1 MHLTKRVL
9 ILLLLA
15 AAITAGVL
23 YSLRRGPRAA
33 PADTFPDLIALAPPN
48 STYFFYADLA
58 ALRSAAFLA
67 QLSAM
72 VPSPTADRD
81 YAEFVRATGF
91 DYTKDLDR
99 VLLAAR
105 PGPSGNLTIAL
116 VEGRFDREKITSYIL
131 RSGKLEQQNGVNVY
145 VVPSEKPSKF
155 VALAFLGANRIAL
168 ADGPSLEPVLG
179 PHPPGGLDPA
189 MREHLARVA
198 GSAFFAVGQVGRV
211 PEDFSLGGMRS
222 DQFTNLVRSLRWITL
237 AARTEGDHLRL
248 AVEGECDTLE
258 SARQLAGTLDA
269 LRVLGQG
276 LLADPKTRQRLGPDD
291 VSRLETLLGAVGVSR
306 DEQRVRVLL
315 ELTPEMIRAMTPKK
329 AAPNTASP

>member
-1 MHLTKRVL
+1 MYSAKRAIVP
-9 ILLLLA
+9 LLLA
-15 AAITAGVL
+15 AVVTAGAFHL
-23 YSLRRGPRAA
+23 IRRAPRAA
-33 PADTFPDLIALAPPN
+33 PADTFSDLIMLAPPN
-48 STYFFYADLA
+48 SSYFFYADLA

-67 QLSAM
+67 QLSAA

-91 DYTKDLDR
+91 DYTRDLDR

-105 PGPSGNLTIAL
+105 PGPSGNLTVAL
-116 VEGRFDREKITSYIL
+116 AEGRFDREKITGYVL
-131 RSGKLEQQNGVNVY
+131 RTGKLERQNGVDVY
-145 VVPSEKPSKF
+145 VVPSEKPSKS
-155 VALAFLGANRIAL
+155 VALAFLGANRVAL
-168 ADGPSLEPVLG
+168 VDGPSLEPVLA

-211 PEDFSLGGMRS
+211 PEDFSLGGLRS

-237 AARTEGDHLRL
+237 AARTEGDHLRV

-258 SARQLAGTLDA
+258 SARQLAGALDG
-269 LRVLGQG
+269 LRVLGQA
-276 LLADPKTRQRLGPDD
+276 LLADPKTRQKLRPEDI
-291 VSRLETLLGAVGVSR
+291 SRLETLLGAVGVSR
-306 DEQRVRVLL
+306 DDQRVRVML

-329 AAPNTASP
+329 PAP